1 MHAVCA
7 RHHKIPFYVA
17 APLSTFDAQR
27 KARDVVIEER
37 GRDEIAR
44 IGNRTF
50 VPPAIPVKN
59 PAFDATPMELVSAV
73 ITENGIIRPPFT
85 MNDPGPGRTK

>member
-1 MHAVCA
+1 M
-7 RHHKIPFYVA
+7 
-17 APLSTFDAQR
+17 TG

-37 GRDEIAR
+37 SRDEIAT

-50 VPPAIPVKN
+50 VPPAVPVRN
-59 PAFDATPMELVSAV
+59 PAFDATPMGLVSAI

-85 MNDPGPGRTK
+85 MTDLMQGKTK